1 MVFFASLIH
10 IHSPFLAARLDPI
23 DRFTHHSIFS
33 RLRFISVLKM
43 VQAEL
48 NAHLEPKLANLM
60 VAGNYDPWVPAAFE
74 QDRRLRHGGQQEE
87 LEPEAKPEIDDD
99 WVTERALNGAPSWVS
114 QALWGDHG
122 ELDDPPDSPDHAL
135 GLCSDGVELKVERT
149 STPAKP
155 LYTLSSRTP
164 SALVVRFDLLL
175 QDFDFVALLV
185 VNNAF
190 DIVLRLD
197 VGHLV
202 VIGRTSMLVF
212 SFFERLQ
219 DFADVST
226 SHDGVAISKLVFNPV
241 FTLSSSLSPA
251 CRQNYR
257 VDCDVAPKPV
267 LVLDA
272 TSGKVVL
279 LLLVIA
285 GAGTLQPVKHLSS
298 SGK

>member
-1 MVFFASLIH
+1 MSGVKQQLLAILL
-10 IHSPFLAARLDPI
+10 FLS
-23 DRFTHHSIFS
+23 FTLVTMPKGELPPPCLPS
-33 RLRFISVLKM
+33 RLLFLHPPRSLLQHCGSVDSGPTLS
-43 VQAEL
+43 L
-48 NAHLEPKLANLM
+48 LPKST
-60 VAGNYDPWVPAAFE
+60 AGVVFSNPSFFDPP
-74 QDRRLRHGGQQEE
+74 
-87 LEPEAKPEIDDD
+87 K
-99 WVTERALNGAPSWVS
+99 
-114 QALWGDHG
+114 ALWGDHG

-135 GLCSDGVELKVERT
+135 GLCADGVELKVERA

-155 LYTLSSRTP
+155 LYFIFTLFT
-164 SALVVRFDLLL
+164 LLPQL
-175 QDFDFVALLV
+175 ST
-185 VNNAF
+185 
-190 DIVLRLD
+190 D

-202 VIGRTSMLVF
+202 VIGRTSMLGCYLQGSHYRPALGAFSVDLNFEFNFNLVF
-212 SFFERLQ
+212 
-219 DFADVST
+219 
-226 SHDGVAISKLVFNPV
+226 KLVFNPV

-285 GAGTLQPVKHLSS
+285 GAGTRQPVKHLSS